1 MCFNTQADRITS
13 KIYLSKVT
21 EVQVLPKYQN
31 LTMVTIIVT
40 IIFYIHIKRFCV
52 TELKQLS
59 KTFHKA
65 TGNFSKQVPQSVVN
79 AC

>member
-31 LTMVTIIVT
+31 LTMVTIIVS
-40 IIFYIHIKRFCV
+40 IIFTYI
-52 TELKQLS
+52 
-59 KTFHKA
+59 
-65 TGNFSKQVPQSVVN
+65 
-79 AC
+79 